1 MPSRPETNKATIEE
15 ARRLIGKC
23 VLFRGLDAQERNIF
37 LARTRTRNYVD
48 GETIFEMGMPGE
60 TIMALLTGSVRIRVT
75 SPDGKELVLAI
86 LEPGDIFGGI
96 AVLDGKERSANATAV
111 GQCSLAVL
119 ERRDVLSFLSEHPR
133 AWIELV
139 EVLCERLRRA
149 DELLAEIAL
158 LQVPTCLAK
167 AVLRVAKPIPNSDVH
182 QNTSMQVQLT
192 QRELANLVGATRE
205 SVNKCLRGWQRA
217 GIVRVEEGWIKIQD
231 ELSLTRLAEL
241 DQQ

>member
-1 MPSRPETNKATIEE
+1 
-15 ARRLIGKC
+15 
-23 VLFRGLDAQERNIF
+23 
-37 LARTRTRNYVD
+37 
-48 GETIFEMGMPGE
+48 
-60 TIMALLTGSVRIRVT
+60 
-75 SPDGKELVLAI
+75 
-86 LEPGDIFGGI
+86 
-96 AVLDGKERSANATAV
+96 
-111 GQCSLAVL
+111 VL
-119 ERRDVLSFLSEHPR
+119 ERHDVLSFLSEHPR

-158 LQVPTCLAK
+158 LQVPTRLAK
-167 AVLRVAKPIPNSDVH
+167 AVLRVAKPIPKSDVH

-205 SVNKCLRGWQRA
+205 SVNKCLRAWQRA

-241 DQQ
+241 DQ